1 MFSVNTKIITP
12 YFRYR
17 YERTAKALERA
28 AEEQR
33 ALLKRL
39 LELATDTEWG
49 HKYGYGDM
57 GGYEDFAQRV
67 PLSSYEDLKGY
78 IDRMR
83 HGENDVLWPGRVKF
97 YAKSSGTTNDKS
109 KYLGWKTRIITAVA
123 TAWPTFF
130 TIIPRATSSAAGRSF
145 WAVATNR
152 IMM

>member
-1 MFSVNTKIITP
+1 MVVPIDKGLLPEINCGTMFSVNTKIITP

-67 PLSSYEDLKGY
+67 PLSSYEG
-78 IDRMR
+78 IHR
-83 HGENDVLWPGRVKF
+83 P
-97 YAKSSGTTNDKS
+97 YA
-109 KYLGWKTRIITAVA
+109 
-123 TAWPTFF
+123 
-130 TIIPRATSSAAGRSF
+130 PR
-145 WAVATNR
+145 
-152 IMM
+152 